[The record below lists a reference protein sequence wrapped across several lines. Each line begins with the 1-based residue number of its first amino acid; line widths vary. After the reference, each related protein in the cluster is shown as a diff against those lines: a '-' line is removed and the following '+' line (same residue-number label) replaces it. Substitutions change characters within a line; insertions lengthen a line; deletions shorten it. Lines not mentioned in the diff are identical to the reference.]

1 MEFKKLVKCYEALE
15 STAKKL
21 AKQDIV
27 AAFIKETPT
36 ELLPTIVT
44 LLEGR
49 IFPAWMETELG
60 VAENIMFK
68 ALAKV
73 TGLSEEQ
80 IKNETK
86 KAGDIGTAA
95 ENILKKKTQRTL
107 AGKTITVEN
116 VYKNLEK
123 IPTLTGTGSTE
134 HKISLISELVSN
146 ATPEEGRYL
155 VRLILEEMRIGVGEG
170 IIRNALGVAYEV
182 SPDLIDKA
190 YSVRND
196 YGEVAKLIR
205 AGGEKALEKVELEV
219 GRPLK
224 PMLAQ
229 KVESA
234 KEGLEEMKGKA
245 AWQFKYDGMRAQIH
259 KNSSKILVFTRRL
272 DNITKQFPEL
282 VEAAKKFLKAET
294 VIVEGEAVGID
305 PKSRKPQPFQKL
317 SQRIKRKYGI
327 EEMQKQIPV
336 EMNLFDIM
344 YLDGKN
350 LLEAPYQKRWE
361 LLKEITK
368 ETPDFH
374 LAENLVTDD
383 AKKAQEFY
391 KKSLSLGHEGLMIK
405 NLDAHY
411 MPGSRVKYMYK
422 LKQERETL
430 DLVIIGAIW
439 GEGRRSKWLG
449 SFVLGVR
456 DSDSGDFVEV
466 GKVATGLSDED
477 LENLTNLIK
486 PLTESEHIKDVK
498 VRPKLVV
505 EIGFEEI
512 QRSPTYTSG
521 YALRFPRVKKI
532 RDDKGP
538 EDADDLERIARL
550 FEEQKKAK
558 KF

>member
-86 KAGDIGTAA
+86 KAGDIGTAT